1 MISKH
6 LKHSK
11 PRNDSMKK
19 TNLAVLIS
27 GRGSNLKAIIDSIK
41 NGYLDK
47 VKLSVVV
54 ANNQASGLRYA
65 EDFGVPSH
73 VVEQAIS
80 GRKIPN
86 DKHDLMV
93 MEVFEKYDINL
104 IALAG
109 YNQILQKEFV
119 NRYEWKIM
127 NIHPS
132 LLPSFG
138 GTLHGQKDAL
148 DYGVKITGCTVH
160 FAEEGVDTGP
170 IIIQAAVPVKDN
182 DAPETLADRILEHE
196 HIIYPKAIKLFSE
209 NRLKIVGRN
218 VIVEEELKTSFI
230 SDPVY
235 QMKRIGVTED
245 AIKYLSEK
253 CKIYDVLV
261 ENITPRE
268 AMILKQE
275 MLSIGGDCAV
285 PKECILNNLML
296 TDVILIG
303 NVHQLKSLINKLK
316 IQTFNLPELSEKL
329 MNLNEETYQNRYNKK
344 YDSKHRS
351 GRGGDTTI

>member
-1 MISKH
+1 MTE
-6 LKHSK
+6 
-11 PRNDSMKK
+11 K

-27 GRGSNLKAIIDSIK
+27 GRGSNLKAIIDAIK
-41 NGYLDK
+41 NGYLDN
-47 VKLSVVV
+47 VNLRIVI
-54 ANNQASGLRYA
+54 ANKNAPGLQYA
-65 EDFGVPSH
+65 KEFGCSYH
-73 VVEQAIS
+73 VVPRIVNRE
-80 GRKIPN
+80 KILEEEH
-86 DKHDLMV
+86 DKKV
-93 MEVFEKYDINL
+93 MKILKNYDIGL

-109 YNQILQKEFV
+109 YDQILHKEFV

-148 DYGVKITGCTVH
+148 DYGVKISGCTVH
-160 FAEEGVDTGP
+160 FIEEDVDTGP

-182 DAPETLADRILEHE
+182 DTQETLADRVLEHE

-209 NRLKIVGRN
+209 NRLKIVGRK

-235 QMKRIGVTED
+235 HMKRIGVTED
-245 AIKYLSEK
+245 AVEYLSEK
-253 CKIYDVLV
+253 CRIYTVLV

-296 TDVILIG
+296 TDAILIG
-303 NVHQLKSLINKLK
+303 NRIQLNILIRNLK
-316 IQTFNLPELSEKL
+316 QQVFNLSKLGEELKMLIKTMGEK
-329 MNLNEETYQNRYNKK
+329 E
-344 YDSKHRS
+344 
-351 GRGGDTTI
+351 I